1 MYTYI
6 KERLSRDGAEA
17 VASSESTQQTYVVVV
32 HKNRY
37 LAILQLSKNQIKL
50 FNKIMRTKR
59 NEGGKNDNKNC
70 ISSRNEERA
79 CDVCKNDRSSGSEGA
94 SRFFARRSEDSA
106 SDLACLK
113 IISSDNF
120 SKKEKYKLITY
131 IYIYRDDRTKNTCKK
146 KEKKGKKKEK
156 KEKKK
161 KKVTE
166 KYGGSKRL
174 PIVARA
180 WNFFARLTL
189 LCARAHRYTRSSR
202 YSAWQLVVVPCENNF
217 VLVRS
222 SAKS

>member
-146 KEKKGKKKEK
+146 KGKKGEKEGKKKKKKKKKEK
-156 KEKKK
+156 SYRKIWRLEEATDSGASVEFLRASYPTLRSCAPIYTI
-161 KKVTE
+161 VTLF
-166 KYGGSKRL
+166 S
-174 PIVARA
+174 VAA
-180 WNFFARLTL
+180 
-189 LCARAHRYTRSSR
+189 CSS
-202 YSAWQLVVVPCENNF
+202 PM
-217 VLVRS
+217 
-222 SAKS
+222 